1 MDFNFDNY
9 KPPYPFREGKHYD
22 VDPETGCW
30 NWKRYSYMAGVRK
43 DHPVPRHGK
52 DGIVVPAARTSYEW
66 KYGPLTGFCCHKC
79 DNPLCVNPDHLYDG
93 NQTTNMRD
101 MRNRGRQRQQV
112 MTEDRAAIVKHF
124 INQGYHWKEIQKVVP
139 EMTRSIYG
147 HIRGGSRW
155 AHVNIY

>member
-9 KPPYPFREGKHYD
+9 KPPYPFKEGEHYE
-22 VDPETGCW
+22 VDAETGCW
-30 NWKRYSYMAGVRK
+30 NWLKYARPSGTNKMQLI
-43 DHPVPRHGK
+43 PRHGST
-52 DGIVVPAARTSYEW
+52 GYAHRTSYEW
-66 KYGPLTGFCCHKC
+66 KYGPLKGFCCHKC
-79 DNPLCVNPDHLYDG
+79 DNSLCINPDHLYDG

-147 HIRGGSRW
+147 HIRDGSRW
-155 AHVNIY
+155 AHANIY